1 MRAAGFE
8 QNVHNWV
15 AADAA
20 DFLAAVFSIRLVAD
34 ADGLGDVERL
44 RRLDWLELF
53 LPPPDAASSRIRDMD
68 PDARPPT

>member
-20 DFLAAVFSIRLVAD
+20 DFLAAVFSLKLVAD

-44 RRLDWLELF
+44 RRLDWLGF
-53 LPPPDAASSRIRDMD
+53 LPLPDAASSRIRDME